1 MAKRSAGLLMYRR
14 GASGIEVFL
23 AHPGGPFFARKDDG
37 VWTLPK
43 GELEPGEDP
52 LAGAQ
57 REFEEETGMRPESP
71 TFLALGEVKQAG
83 GKSVI
88 AFAFEG
94 DFGDRELRCNTF
106 ELEWPPR
113 SGKKRTFP
121 ELDRVAWFGIE
132 EARRKLNPAQVVL
145 IDRLLAQLGL
155 GSG

>member
-14 GASGIEVFL
+14 GAAGLELFL
-23 AHPGGPFFARKDDG
+23 AHPGGPFFARKDEG

-43 GELEPGEDP
+43 GELEPDEDP

-71 TFLALGEVKQAG
+71 SYLELGEVKQAG

-94 DFGDRELRCNTF
+94 DFGERELRCNTF
-106 ELEWPPR
+106 EMEWPPR
-113 SGKKRTFP
+113 SGKKRSFP
-121 ELDRVAWFGIE
+121 ELDRVGYFGVE
-132 EARRKLNPAQVVL
+132 EARRKLNPAQVVFV
-145 IDRLLAQLGL
+145 DRLLAKL